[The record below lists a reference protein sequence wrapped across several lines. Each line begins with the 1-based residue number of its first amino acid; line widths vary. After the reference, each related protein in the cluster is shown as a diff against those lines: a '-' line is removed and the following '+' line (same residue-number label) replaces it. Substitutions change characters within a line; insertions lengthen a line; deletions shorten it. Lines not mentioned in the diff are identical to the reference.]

1 MVELHLN
8 PASLAAYSVLVII
21 TQKHQITC
29 LGSHSFS
36 VGSWDY
42 SQFLDSKEG
51 TPACIWGVTVEL
63 FSGWLYQNH
72 AANYCLIAI
81 ISQELYSNYL
91 PAESSVANKTN
102 KQAKTSRQ
110 TRFAE
115 SYSSPLNFASSPRPL
130 LRNELLVEY
139 EDRLLLGAS
148 PASQAARYIQSVGS
162 DIRGTG
168 IRIPA
173 LPPTSFVLFFYI
185 KLIYFLNFTE
195 PLLPHLQMFPFLQ
208 MEFVED
214 IFHGYC
220 GSSMWEHMWSINLSL
235 LIIYYS
241 KLVVWADVTEA
252 SKHWLKDKRKNH
264 INCTFMSKSQYLL

>member
-8 PASLAAYSVLVII
+8 PASLSAYSVLVII

-162 DIRGTG
+162 DNQRNWDSNTSSATHQFCFVFLHQIDLFPKLHWASASSSTNVSISTNG
-168 IRIPA
+168 ICRRY
-173 LPPTSFVLFFYI
+173 LPWILW
-185 KLIYFLNFTE
+185 KLNVRAHVKHKSLS
-195 PLLPHLQMFPFLQ
+195 PHHLL
-208 MEFVED
+208 
-214 IFHGYC
+214 
-220 GSSMWEHMWSINLSL
+220 
-235 LIIYYS
+235 
-241 KLVVWADVTEA
+241 
-252 SKHWLKDKRKNH
+252 
-264 INCTFMSKSQYLL
+264 